1 MDIQLIATYAMSA
14 LMVMVALFSWFLLLR
29 GRFKVWFFPPIIH
42 QKNAGIAFFIQSLF
56 LLFAAFISLMRFDQ
70 LQNEHSD
77 NVIENM
83 IYGLSSLLLFR
94 VIGDFKTFGIFGSEA
109 PQQYAKVE
117 KRLYIPL
124 FLVLF
129 ILSLFLVVG

>member
-14 LMVMVALFSWFLLLR
+14 LMVMAALFSWFLLLR

-42 QKNAGIAFFIQSLF
+42 QKNAGVAFFIQSLF
-56 LLFAAFISLMRFDQ
+56 LLFAAFISLMRLDQ
-70 LQNEHSD
+70 MQKGHSD

-83 IYGLSSLLLFR
+83 IYGLSSLLFFR
-94 VIGDFKTFGIFGSEA
+94 VIGDFKTFGIFGGES
-109 PQQYAKVE
+109 PQQYTKIE
-117 KRLYIPL
+117 KQLYIPF